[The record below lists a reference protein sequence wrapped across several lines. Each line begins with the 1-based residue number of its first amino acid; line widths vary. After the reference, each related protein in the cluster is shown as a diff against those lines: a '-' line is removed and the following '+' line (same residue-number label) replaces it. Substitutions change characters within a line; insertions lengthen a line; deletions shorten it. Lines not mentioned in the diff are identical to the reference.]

1 MRTDLHR
8 SVVEPAVSSPDALL
22 NRIAWRILPFL
33 FICYVLCNID
43 RSNVAIAH
51 LEFSAEIGLSAAQ
64 YGLGASLFFIGYILF
79 EVPSNMMLERFG
91 ARFTLTRIMVLW
103 GLVTAGFMLVQSV
116 GGFYLARIL
125 LGIAEAGFLPG
136 MILYLS
142 YWFPASRRGR
152 ITSWFTLGIPVAG
165 VIGSPL
171 SSFLMVYFDGWHAL
185 SGWKWMF
192 IMEGGITVLLGVLA
206 WVVLDDKPSTSKHL
220 SNEEKQTLIDAIERE
235 QTGPRETGVN
245 HRLLTTLRSPVTL
258 ALGFVYFAI
267 VMSMVVLN
275 YWAPSF
281 IKEAVGGTTSTIAML
296 SAGLYAVGALGMIV
310 MGWLSDRYM
319 QRRRFVAAAL
329 VAGALAYSVI
339 ASQWV
344 SGFSSYSV
352 LMLAAFFTYGAMPV
366 FWSIPA
372 SVMSKQQAAIGI
384 AAISALANVAGMI
397 GPAIIGWSKS
407 ATGFYAAGIY
417 LIAVTLLLGAVV
429 VMLRYSNAKL

>member
-1 MRTDLHR
+1 MRADMHR
-8 SVVEPAVSSPDALL
+8 SALQPAVSSSDALL

-64 YGLGASLFFIGYILF
+64 YGFGASLFFIGYILF

-91 ARFTLTRIMVLW
+91 ARVTLTRIMVLW
-103 GLVTAGFMLVQSV
+103 GLVTVGFMLVQSV

-152 ITSWFTLGIPVAG
+152 ITSWFTLGIPIAG

-171 SSFLMVYFDGWHAL
+171 SSFLMVYLDGWQGL

-192 IMEGGITVLLGVLA
+192 IIEGGITVLLGLLV
-206 WVVLDDKPSTSKHL
+206 WVFLDDKPSTSRHL
-220 SNEEKQTLIDAIERE
+220 SCEEKQTLIDAIESE
-235 QTGPRETGVN
+235 QSGDVKTVVTN
-245 HRLLTTLRSPVTL
+245 RLMSTLRSPVTL

-281 IKEAVGGTTSTIAML
+281 IKEAVGGTTEAIAML

-319 QRRRFVAAAL
+319 KRQAFVCAAL
-329 VAGALAYSVI
+329 VAGAIAYSVI
-339 ASQWV
+339 ASQSV

-352 LMLAAFFTYGAMPV
+352 LMAAAFFTYGAMPV
-366 FWSIPA
+366 FWSIPS
-372 SVMSKQQAAIGI
+372 SVMNKHQAAIGI

-397 GPAIIGWSKS
+397 GPAVIGWSKS

-417 LIAVTLLLGAVV
+417 LIAVTMVLGAVV
-429 VMLRYSNAKL
+429 VMLNYSKSRV

>member
-1 MRTDLHR
+1 
-8 SVVEPAVSSPDALL
+8 
-22 NRIAWRILPFL
+22 
-33 FICYVLCNID
+33 
-43 RSNVAIAH
+43 
-51 LEFSAEIGLSAAQ
+51 
-64 YGLGASLFFIGYILF
+64 
-79 EVPSNMMLERFG
+79 
-91 ARFTLTRIMVLW
+91 
-103 GLVTAGFMLVQSV
+103 
-116 GGFYLARIL
+116 
-125 LGIAEAGFLPG
+125 
-136 MILYLS
+136 
-142 YWFPASRRGR
+142 
-152 ITSWFTLGIPVAG
+152 
-165 VIGSPL
+165 
-171 SSFLMVYFDGWHAL
+171 
-185 SGWKWMF
+185 
-192 IMEGGITVLLGVLA
+192 
-206 WVVLDDKPSTSKHL
+206 
-220 SNEEKQTLIDAIERE
+220 
-235 QTGPRETGVN
+235 
-245 HRLLTTLRSPVTL
+245 VTL

-296 SAGLYAVGALGMIV
+296 SAGLYAVGAMGMIV

-429 VMLRYSNAKL
+429 VMLRYSKPA

>member
-8 SVVEPAVSSPDALL
+8 SVVEPAVSSSDALL

-171 SSFLMVYFDGWHAL
+171 SSFLMVYFNGWHGL

-220 SNEEKQTLIDAIERE
+220 NSDEKQTLIDAIERE
-235 QTGPRETGVN
+235 QTGPRETVVN

-296 SAGLYAVGALGMIV
+296 SAGLYAVGAMGMIV

-429 VMLRYSNAKL
+429 VMLRYSKPA